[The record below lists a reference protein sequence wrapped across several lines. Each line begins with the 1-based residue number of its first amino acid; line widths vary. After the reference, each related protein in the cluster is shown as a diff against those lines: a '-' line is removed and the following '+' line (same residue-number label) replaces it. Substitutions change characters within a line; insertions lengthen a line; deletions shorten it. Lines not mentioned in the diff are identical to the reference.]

1 MSSGNDDARFQNL
14 QRERDRMANEL
25 QRLRAA
31 NQERENLEAADA
43 NRPLRDFTAPRAEEI
58 HLGYTAPT
66 INAEEYQIPP
76 AWVSMV
82 QRNLFHGLP
91 HEDATQHLANFEEIC
106 STIKVQTVS
115 PDDLKVMA
123 FTFSLADKAKGWIRG
138 QRPENMNTWPK
149 VANAFL
155 NKFFPPSKTNS
166 LRHQIHNF
174 RQRGDE
180 TMSEAWERFQ
190 ELQRCCPHHGIEGW
204 NLLQIFYNS
213 LLPQDK
219 GMLDAAAGGSLMNKG
234 AVDGYKLVDDMALN
248 QSQWHNPR
256 ETPVILQRGM
266 KEVNSNSS
274 MAAEIAALNR
284 KIDQMSVKSVNYPSS
299 LPCSICGGTDHLAL
313 NCGIGNEVSHE
324 EVNAINQ
331 GNFKPNNNPY
341 SNTYNP
347 GWRNHP
353 NFSWRQNDQSTQ
365 VAQQAT
371 QSSRQPG
378 SLPPKPENNPRDVK
392 AVRHMLRSG
401 AQYEDPPMP
410 KHAYVQPQS
419 EETRT
424 NDEHISTHEDSASK
438 EVTPIAPSDPAIQ
451 ANPSQDEPPKVS
463 AQVPL
468 YIPPHKFA
476 PFPGRLKNERTDRQ
490 FAKFLELL
498 KQLHVNLP
506 LTEVMTQMPVY
517 TKFFKDILSN
527 RRKLEEVQMVSLD
540 SNGSAM
546 VMNELPKKL
555 DDPGKFSIP
564 CSIGNVQFKRALC
577 DLGASVSLMPKSVY
591 DRLGVGELKPTRISL
606 QLADQSVKLPLGVVE
621 DLPIQ
626 IGKFFVPIDFVVV
639 DMDED
644 IHTPLLLGRPFLNT
658 AKAVIYV
665 HDGIITMNIG
675 EEKLTFD
682 IKRSMKYPS
691 NDQSVCSVEILDR
704 LIDKELINSLEKGS
718 FECWMDQECEKSDQ
732 TNSVDLIAARNKIYC
747 GPQPIQTETL
757 QIPEVSTTE
766 TLPNFA
772 EPSKDAPKVELNPLP
787 STLRYEYL
795 GPNQIY
801 PVIVNASL
809 NQDQTSQ
816 LLQILR
822 MHRKAI
828 GYTIDDL
835 KGINPSICMHRILME
850 EGHKPT
856 IEGQRRL
863 NPNLSEVVRKEI
875 QKLLDAGIIYSIS
888 DSKWVSPIHVV
899 PKKGGTTVIEGE
911 NGEPI
916 ATRLVTGW
924 QVDRAK
930 IEVIEKLPPPTNV
943 KGVRSILGHAGFYR
957 RFIKDFSKIAKPLTN
972 LLLKDAPF
980 DFTQECLDAFN
991 KLKEALISAP
1001 ILQPPNWNESFEIMC
1016 DASDYAIGAVLG
1028 QRIDKK
1034 PCAIYYASKV
1044 LDETQVNY
1052 TTTEKEL
1059 LAVVFAINK
1068 FRPYLV
1074 GSKVIVYT
1082 DHAAVRYLLMKKDAK
1097 PRLIRWILL
1106 LQEFDL
1112 EIRDKK
1118 GTENLVAD
1126 HLSRIK
1132 PEPNEDLP
1140 IDDSFADEQL
1150 YQVGKIEYPWF
1161 ADIANY
1167 LACGVLP
1174 PYLTSQQRKKF
1185 FADTKHYFWD
1195 DPYLFK
1201 LGVDGIHRRCIPQDE
1216 VQSILHHCHSSPYG
1230 GHAST
1235 NKTAAKVLQAGFFW
1249 PTLFKDT
1256 RQFVVSCDKCQ
1267 RLGSITKRHEMPQQ
1281 SILEVELFDV
1291 WGIDFMG
1298 PFPSSC
1304 NNKYILVAVDYVSK
1318 WVEAIPSPGADSKT
1332 VKRLFQKIIFPRFG
1346 VPRVVI
1352 SDGGSHFINRSFQA
1366 LMEKYGVRHKVATPY
1381 HPQTSGQVEVS
1392 NREIKHILQTA
1403 VGLSRKDWS
1412 LRLDDAL
1419 WAYRTAYKTPIG
1431 MTPFKLVYGK
1441 PCHLPVELEH
1451 RAFWAIKSLNF
1462 DMHQAG
1468 QKRILDLHE
1477 LEEIRLNAYENAKIY
1492 KEKTKQWHD
1501 KHIIRR
1507 EFKIGDYVLLFNSR
1521 FKLFAGKLKSKW
1533 SGPFQVKRVFEHG
1546 AVEIWSERTGAFKV
1560 NGQRLKVYNHGEPVE
1575 GKINISL
1582 TDAQMN

>member
-1 MSSGNDDARFQNL
+1 
-14 QRERDRMANEL
+14 
-25 QRLRAA
+25 
-31 NQERENLEAADA
+31 
-43 NRPLRDFTAPRAEEI
+43 
-58 HLGYTAPT
+58 
-66 INAEEYQIPP
+66 
-76 AWVSMV
+76 
-82 QRNLFHGLP
+82 
-91 HEDATQHLANFEEIC
+91 
-106 STIKVQTVS
+106 
-115 PDDLKVMA
+115 
-123 FTFSLADKAKGWIRG
+123 
-138 QRPENMNTWPK
+138 
-149 VANAFL
+149 
-155 NKFFPPSKTNS
+155 
-166 LRHQIHNF
+166 
-174 RQRGDE
+174 
-180 TMSEAWERFQ
+180 
-190 ELQRCCPHHGIEGW
+190 
-204 NLLQIFYNS
+204 
-213 LLPQDK
+213 
-219 GMLDAAAGGSLMNKG
+219 
-234 AVDGYKLVDDMALN
+234 
-248 QSQWHNPR
+248 
-256 ETPVILQRGM
+256 
-266 KEVNSNSS
+266 

-284 KIDQMSVKSVNYPSS
+284 KIDQMSVNSVNYPSS
-299 LPCSICGGTDHLAL
+299 LPCSICGGTDHLAI
-313 NCGIGNEVSHE
+313 NCGISNEVSHE

-331 GNFKPNNNPY
+331 
-341 SNTYNP
+341 
-347 GWRNHP
+347 
-353 NFSWRQNDQSTQ
+353 

-371 QSSRQPG
+371 QFSHQPG
-378 SLPPKPENNPRDVK
+378 SLPPKPESNPKDVK

-401 AQYEDPPMP
+401 TQYEDPPMP
-410 KHAYVQPQS
+410 KHDFIQPQG
-419 EETRT
+419 EEAQT
-424 NDEHISTHEDSASK
+424 NDEYISTHEDFTSK
-438 EVTPIAPSDPAIQ
+438 ETTPIAPSGHAEQ
-451 ANPSQDEPPKVS
+451 AKPSQDEMPKVS
-463 AQVPL
+463 AQQVPL
-468 YIPPHKFA
+468 YIPPHKYA
-476 PFPGRLKNERTDRQ
+476 PFPGRFKNEKTDKQ
-490 FAKFLELL
+490 FAKFLELM

-540 SNGSAM
+540 TNSSAM

-639 DMDED
+639 NMDED
-644 IHTPLLLGRPFLNT
+644 THTPLLLGRPFLNT

-682 IKRSMKYPS
+682 IKRSMRYPS
-691 NDQSVCSVEILDR
+691 NDQSVFSVEILDR
-704 LIDKELINSLEKGS
+704 LIDEELLNNLEKANPDREGRVS
-718 FECWMDQECEKSDQ
+718 HS
-732 TNSVDLIAARNKIYC
+732 YC
-747 GPQPIQTETL
+747 GPQPIQTENL
-757 QIPEVSTTE
+757 QKSEFIAARNNPSQIDKEPILSPIFQVSTAE
-766 TLPNFA
+766 TLPKFA
-772 EPSKDAPKVELNPLP
+772 ETLEDAPKVELKPLP

-795 GPNQIY
+795 GPNQTY

-809 NQDQTSQ
+809 DQDQTDQ
-816 LLQILR
+816 LLTILR
-822 MHRKAI
+822 KHKKAI

-916 ATRLVTGW
+916 ATRLVTGCRMCIDYRKLNIGTRKDHFPLPFIDQLLERLAKHSFFCYLDGYSGFFQVPIHPDDQENTTFTCPYGTFAYRRMSFGLCNAPATFQRAMMGIFSDLIEKSMEVFMDDFSVYGTTFDECLLNLFKILQRCEEVNLVLNW
-924 QVDRAK
+924 EKCHFMVQEGVVLGHVISAKGLEVDRAK

-980 DFTQECLDAFN
+980 DFTQDCLDVFN
-991 KLKEALISAP
+991 RLKEALISAP
-1001 ILQPPNWNESFEIMC
+1001 ILQPPNWSESFEIMC
-1016 DASDYAIGAVLG
+1016 DASDYAVGAVLG

-1044 LDETQVNY
+1044 LDEAQINY

-1082 DHAAVRYLLMKKDAK
+1082 DHAAVRYLLTKKDAK

-1150 YQVGKIEYPWF
+1150 YQVGRIKYPWF
-1161 ADIANY
+1161 ADIANF
-1167 LACGVLP
+1167 LACGALP
-1174 PYLTSQQRKKF
+1174 PNLTYQSRKKF
-1185 FADTKHYFWD
+1185 YADAKHYYWD

-1201 LGVDGIHRRCIPQDE
+1201 LGVDGIHRRCIPHDE
-1216 VQSILHHCHSSPYG
+1216 
-1230 GHAST
+1230 
-1235 NKTAAKVLQAGFFW
+1235 
-1249 PTLFKDT
+1249 
-1256 RQFVVSCDKCQ
+1256 
-1267 RLGSITKRHEMPQQ
+1267 
-1281 SILEVELFDV
+1281 
-1291 WGIDFMG
+1291 
-1298 PFPSSC
+1298 
-1304 NNKYILVAVDYVSK
+1304 
-1318 WVEAIPSPGADSKT
+1318 
-1332 VKRLFQKIIFPRFG
+1332 
-1346 VPRVVI
+1346 
-1352 SDGGSHFINRSFQA
+1352 
-1366 LMEKYGVRHKVATPY
+1366 
-1381 HPQTSGQVEVS
+1381 TSGQVEVS

-1403 VGLSRKDWS
+1403 VGLTRKDWS

-1441 PCHLPVELEH
+1441 PCHLPVELDH
-1451 RAFWAIKSLNF
+1451 KAFWAIKSLNF
-1462 DMHQAG
+1462 DMLQAG
-1468 QKRILDLHE
+1468 NKRVLDLHE
-1477 LEEIRLNAYENAKIY
+1477 LEEIRLSAYENAKIY

-1507 EFKIGDYVLLFNSR
+1507 EFNIGDYVLLFNSR

-1582 TDAQMN
+1582 IDAPMN